1 MPFKIVNET
10 YECSPDEN
18 PERYGYIEGYTS
30 NTVGET
36 YLRINCKSVVD
47 EEKLDWYKRC
57 YGQIPTTPIREATL
71 GLRSGCRPLQD
82 GDIIGEGVRLSRRQV
97 KQLIKELKLWLKKGY

>member
-10 YECSPDEN
+10 YYTEEGQN

-36 YLRINCKSVVD
+36 FLRINCK
-47 EEKLDWYKRC
+47 
-57 YGQIPTTPIREATL
+57 ATL
-71 GLRSGCRPLQD
+71 DEDLVRFYQTTGHFNLEVGRH
-82 GDIIGEGVRLSRRQV
+82 IGEGVRLNKKQV
-97 KQLIKELKLWLKKGY
+97 KQLIKELQKWLKKGY